1 MTRRVRDPQRRDD
14 VPGVYYTK
22 LSRKEKNIKRIEK
35 KMARKEKG
43 TQSFHHASEKSTR
56 LLTRSFACLC
66 EDLRLVVCNL
76 IEDTLPEFLR
86 ELPVLFARP
95 AERELTLCLSIS

>member
-1 MTRRVRDPQRRDD
+1 
-14 VPGVYYTK
+14 
-22 LSRKEKNIKRIEK
+22 
-35 KMARKEKG
+35 MARKEKG

-56 LLTRSFACLC
+56 LLTRSFARLC

-95 AERELTLCLSIS
+95 AERELTLCLSISQGNKKKNSLWKKEKAKKKEKK

>member
-1 MTRRVRDPQRRDD
+1 
-14 VPGVYYTK
+14 
-22 LSRKEKNIKRIEK
+22 
-35 KMARKEKG
+35 MARKEKG

-56 LLTRSFACLC
+56 LLTRSFARLC

-95 AERELTLCLSIS
+95 AERELTLCLSISQGKTNKKKNSLWKKEKAKKKEKK